1 MIFVKIFQGNEL
13 KIILAPKILSKKK
26 NNVLNIFIFFQDQKF
41 PRSIKR
47 KRYTD
52 DEDWNGAGHSSGS
65 DDEYITIKSKSYK
78 RPKLNSAIANYTP
91 NLDSYKQAKG
101 KNIHALKRYDK
112 FTLQILDS

>member
-1 MIFVKIFQGNEL
+1 MVCYFLNFLVGENY
-13 KIILAPKILSKKK
+13 
-26 NNVLNIFIFFQDQKF
+26 NIFIIFQDQKF

-47 KRYTD
+47 KRYAN
-52 DEDWNGAGHSSGS
+52 DEDWNGGGHYSGS
-65 DDEYITIKSKSYK
+65 YYEYNTIKSKFYK
-78 RPKLNSAIANYTP
+78 RPKLNSAIANYTT